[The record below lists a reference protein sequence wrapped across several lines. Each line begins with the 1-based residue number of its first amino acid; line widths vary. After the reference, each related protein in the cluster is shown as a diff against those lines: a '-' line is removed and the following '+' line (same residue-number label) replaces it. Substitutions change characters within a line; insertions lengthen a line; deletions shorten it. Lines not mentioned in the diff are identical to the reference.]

1 MKQKIY
7 LAIIFGVFSVYCFP
21 QHDANNLLNIN
32 KYSTTNGERLL
43 IQSNVLKQ
51 DKEIY
56 IGLPAGF
63 NDTTEY
69 PLVIVLEGEVLFES
83 FAPVTRLAGQVDEI
97 PHCIVVGIPFHNK
110 HLEYAPVISAHP
122 QSGFA
127 DTTLEFFRTELFPL
141 LESRY
146 PCTGDRIIWSHS
158 ALGGIFGTYLLIGP
172 DNQFTGI
179 ISSSP
184 ALNWMTDY
192 MYQEDIFKETAKKGK
207 LFYYLTFGSNEAE
220 AYMGDMYQKVQEF
233 KQRLENEA
241 PDNLVWKYQLNEN
254 KNHFTNAVESYID
267 GLILYFKLMKIM

>member
-1 MKQKIY
+1 MIKKIC

-21 QHDANNLLNIN
+21 QDDVKNPLNIK
-32 KYSTTNGERLL
+32 KYLTENGEKLL
-43 IQSNVLKQ
+43 IHSRVLNQ
-51 DKEIY
+51 EKEIY
-56 IGLPAGF
+56 IGLPANY

-69 PLVIVLEGEVLFES
+69 PLVIVLEGEVVFES
-83 FAPVTRLAGQVDEI
+83 FAPVTRLAGQMDEI

-127 DTTLEFFRTELFPL
+127 DTMLQFYRQELFPL

-146 PCTGDRIIWSHS
+146 PCTSDRIIWTHS

-184 ALNWMTDY
+184 ALKWMTDY
-192 MYQEDIFKETAKKGK
+192 IYQEDIFKETAKKGK

-220 AYMGDMYQKVQEF
+220 AYMGEMYQKVQEF
-233 KQRLENEA
+233 RQRLENEA
-241 PDNLVWKYQLNEN
+241 PDNLIWQYQLNEN
-254 KNHFTNAVESYID
+254 NNHFTNAVESYID
-267 GLILYFKLMKIM
+267 GLILYFRLIK